1 MYLIVGATGLLGSE
15 ICRQLAGH
23 GEAVRA
29 LVRGTSDPGKVAE
42 LTALGVEAVRGDLKD
57 AATLREA
64 CRGASAIVSTASS
77 TISRQPGDSIQ
88 SVDGQGQLDL
98 VEAAADAGVG
108 HFVLISF
115 PEVGIDFPLQRAKR
129 AVEDRLRRSGM
140 THTILQPTCFM
151 EVWLSP
157 ALGFDPAH
165 AKARIYGDGRNRISW
180 ISFRDVARFTV
191 AGLAGGAARNVTV
204 KLGGPEALSPLE
216 VVRLAERSLGKAVA
230 VEHVPEAA
238 LRAQLDASTEPLQQS
253 LAGLMLYCARGDV
266 IDMTDTCEAFSVRQ
280 LKSVRDLFPAPA

>member
-180 ISFRDVARFTV
+180 ISFRDVARFAV

-204 KLGGPEALSPLE
+204 KLGGPEALSPLD

>member
-23 GEAVRA
+23 DEAVRA
-29 LVRGTSDPGKVAE
+29 LVRGTSNPGKVAE

-129 AVEDRLRRSGM
+129 AVEDRLDWLFDFYRKQQEERRWYGYWNYGDVMHTYDADRHEWRYDVGGFAWDNSELSTDLWLWLYYLRTGRAEVFHFAEAMTRHTGSGTPWLRRSGGAWVRM
-140 THTILQPTCFM
+140 RRSIGTNDS
-151 EVWLSP
+151 SP
-157 ALGFDPAH
+157 SCSNA
-165 AKARIYGDGRNRISW
+165 GRPDMSSNS
-180 ISFRDVARFTV
+180 
-191 AGLAGGAARNVTV
+191 
-204 KLGGPEALSPLE
+204 
-216 VVRLAERSLGKAVA
+216 
-230 VEHVPEAA
+230 VEPSE
-238 LRAQLDASTEPLQQS
+238 
-253 LAGLMLYCARGDV
+253 
-266 IDMTDTCEAFSVRQ
+266 
-280 LKSVRDLFPAPA
+280 